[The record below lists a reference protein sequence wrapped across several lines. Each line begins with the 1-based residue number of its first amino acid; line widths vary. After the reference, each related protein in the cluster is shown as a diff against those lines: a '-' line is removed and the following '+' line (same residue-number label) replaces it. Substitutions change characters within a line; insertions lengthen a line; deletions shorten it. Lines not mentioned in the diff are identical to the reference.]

1 MPSRQNTCQKQ
12 GIPISPQDK
21 ISSHPSRE
29 LLKIK
34 FSFYCNDLLKPLA
47 PRWVRLRFIPFLCNL
62 AIIWLIAVTQAP
74 AEEWR
79 TWFSFPLMV
88 FGGFEWDDPWGPS
101 QPILWLY
108 ELDVPLHTPLSS
120 PLPTPGFFCS
130 RTSLIPG
137 RSELPGA
144 HCSADP
150 VPKSSRSWFY
160 IYRKRQESSVCWDWV
175 SGGDMKRPSKMYDPA
190 NVLQCTHHICSL
202 SK

>member
-62 AIIWLIAVTQAP
+62 AIIWLITVTQAP

-88 FGGFEWDDPWGPS
+88 FGGVEWDDPWGPS

-120 PLPTPGFFCS
+120 PLPCPRIF
-130 RTSLIPG
+130 LLQN
-137 RSELPGA
+137 LP
-144 HCSADP
+144 HP
-150 VPKSSRSWFY
+150 
-160 IYRKRQESSVCWDWV
+160 RQVWAAWSTLQS
-175 SGGDMKRPSKMYDPA
+175 RPSAKVQQILILYLQKETGIIC
-190 NVLQCTHHICSL
+190 VLGLGFWWWHEEAIQDVWPSKCTAMHTSHLFSE
-202 SK
+202 